1 LVLKTLKSDGAKK
14 GGNTRGIKLLNKW
27 LKLKT
32 KKLNLKSKI
41 LFTIFS
47 NKIRK
52 QKIKKNLKV
61 GKLLKKN
68 KFNQK
73 TIQIRFI
80 KPRSVSKYGQF
91 VSKFVKMKLKKGVV
105 QSKKRSKVLLKGWVK
120 GIVKKKGSRSLLLGK
135 KVGKRVKKSYSLRSI
150 MHAFKFKRKYGKRF
164 VFKKLGRAVLRI
176 VRGTLTALPIIE
188 TQAGDVSAYIPT
200 NVISITDGQIFLETE
215 LFYKG
220 IRPAINV
227 GLSVS
232 RVGSA
237 AQPKLLRLVSG
248 SLKIYLAQ
256 YREIEGFSKLG
267 ANLDA
272 QTLSVLNRGENLIE
286 ILKQGLNEPLTTFE
300 QCFQIYM
307 GVGYNG
313 QWRLNFLNLF
323 ENCDKTILFD
333 SLLHKNRVNNSWL
346 DMVRKFGIDFKS
358 NILNKIIN
366 SFKFSYEVFG
376 YTRVMLNRGV
386 EEFTSIL
393 IGKISNLL
401 FDDLVNVYL
410 FEMGGVDVNL
420 NLKLINLNYIKFF
433 LKKQSLVYSVDL
445 NLYKER
451 LVGQFMQVF
460 NLQFIG
466 GSV

>member
-1 LVLKTLKSDGAKK
+1 MRRKRLFLSKIGRVSKIKNLVSSK
-14 GGNTRGIKLLNKW
+14 GVRIKLPVKRLTIKSIKKYVFSR
-27 LKLKT
+27 KLAT
-32 KKLNLKSKI
+32 KGKG
-41 LFTIFS
+41 
-47 NKIRK
+47 RK
-52 QKIKKNLKV
+52 QK
-61 GKLLKKN
+61 
-68 KFNQK
+68 FY
-73 TIQIRFI
+73 T
-80 KPRSVSKYGQF
+80 
-91 VSKFVKMKLKKGVV
+91 
-105 QSKKRSKVLLKGWVK
+105 
-120 GIVKKKGSRSLLLGK
+120 
-135 KVGKRVKKSYSLRSI
+135 LRSI
-150 MHAFKFKRKYGKRF
+150 LGAFSFKKNFGKRF
-164 VFKKLGRAVLRI
+164 AFKKLSREVLRI

-313 QWRLNFLNLF
+313 QWRLNFLSLF
-323 ENCDKTILFD
+323 ELCDKTILFD
-333 SLLHKNRVNNSWL
+333 SLLHKNRVNHSWL
-346 DMVRKFGIDFKS
+346 DMVRKFGVDFKS
-358 NILNKIIN
+358 NLLNKIIN
-366 SFKFSYEVFG
+366 SFKFSFEIFG

-386 EEFTSIL
+386 EEFTSGL
-393 IGKISNLL
+393 IGKISNVL

-410 FEMGGVDVNL
+410 FELGGVSVDSSLKQVTL
-420 NLKLINLNYIKFF
+420 NSIKYF
-433 LKKQSLVYSVDL
+433 LKKKKHSTSCFFGKL
-445 NLYKER
+445 
-451 LVGQFMQVF
+451 
-460 NLQFIG
+460 
-466 GSV
+466 